1 MNSKRMSKTIR
12 GSDRVKK
19 HRIKIHMDTICYMKY
34 IKVVERSLWNQIV
47 VSSKDPLIQA
57 GT

>member
-1 MNSKRMSKTIR
+1 MSKTVR

-47 VSSKDPLIQA
+47 VSSKEKNTSA
-57 GT
+57 KAW